1 MTNPLSSD
9 DLMRQ
14 AGARWCEEH
23 KRWECTKRSKRRPG
37 DHCHAS
43 AIRGTK
49 VCRNHGGQSTE
60 LLKAK
65 GEAVTAWSALSGRP
79 VISHTEAVLG
89 MLQMSWLRAHLY
101 ASLLERQFTTAQ
113 DQDAAGGPA
122 GLGGGDPELGP
133 GAGLVGHTHGAVKDI
148 GIYVTG
154 EAARALTTLE
164 GQERDR
170 VVRYA
175 KTAHDMGIAEAQVR
189 LAEQT
194 GQQLAEVIRRTA
206 DALLLAV
213 VGLVAETAGR
223 EGAVGERLAA
233 ALDNAVRAAWPGWLS
248 QIVPQQIAAVTSGGE
263 A

>member
-1 MTNPLSSD
+1 MTDP
-9 DLMRQ
+9 MRKPDPMRG
-14 AGARWCEEH
+14 GALWCPTH
-23 KRWECTKRSKRRPG
+23 NRWECTKRCKDGSP
-37 DHCHAS
+37 CHGQ
-43 AIRGTK
+43 AITGLDR
-49 VCRNHGGQSTE
+49 CRMHAGESGE
-60 LLKAK
+60 VAKAK
-65 GEAVTAWSALSGRP
+65 GEAITAWSALSGQP
-79 VISHTEAVLG
+79 VVSHTEAVLG

-101 ASLLERQFTTAQ
+101 ASLLERQFTDAQ
-113 DQDAAGGPA
+113 QHDEGAAGGPG

-154 EAARALTTLE
+154 EAARALTVLE

-189 LAEQT
+189 IAEQT

-223 EGAVGERLAA
+223 EGAAGERLAA
-233 ALDNAVRAAWPGWLS
+233 ALDTAVRAAWPGWLS
-248 QIVPQQIAAVTSGGE
+248 QIVPQQIAAVTAGGE
-263 A
+263 S